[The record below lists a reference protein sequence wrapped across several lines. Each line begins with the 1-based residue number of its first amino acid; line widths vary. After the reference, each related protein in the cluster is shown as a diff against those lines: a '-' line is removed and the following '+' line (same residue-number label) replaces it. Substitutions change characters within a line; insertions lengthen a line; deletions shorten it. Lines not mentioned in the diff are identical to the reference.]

1 MSYRPTSSMLK
12 MALFNIL
19 GDIEGLMF
27 LELFAGSGTI
37 SLEAKN
43 RGAKPVAV
51 DISSKNLKT
60 KDIKFIKKDALA
72 FLKTTKEQFDIVFAD
87 PPYKFADYDKLLFLV
102 KNVLSEGGLFI
113 LEHSSKLDFGSKD
126 KRIYGDSAISFWY
139 KEEL

>member
-1 MSYRPTSSMLK
+1 MLK

-19 GDIEGLMF
+19 GDIEGLSF
-27 LELFAGSGTI
+27 LELFAGSGAI

-60 KDIKFIKKDALA
+60 KGITFIKKDALA
-72 FLKTTKEQFDIVFAD
+72 FLKTTKERFDIVFAD
-87 PPYKFADYDKLLFLV
+87 PPYKFSDYEKLLFLV
-102 KNVLSEGGLFI
+102 KNVLSEGGLFV
-113 LEHSSKLDFGSKD
+113 LEHSSKLDFGSND
-126 KRIYGDSAISFWY
+126 KRVYGDSAISFWY